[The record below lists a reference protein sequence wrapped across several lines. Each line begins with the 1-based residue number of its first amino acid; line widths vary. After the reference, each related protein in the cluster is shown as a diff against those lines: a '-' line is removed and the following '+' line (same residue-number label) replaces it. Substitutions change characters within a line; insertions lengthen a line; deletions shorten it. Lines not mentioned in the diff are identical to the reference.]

1 MARVHIAF
9 FSNGYPYVD
18 AAIRAMDLSHRHG
31 ASFSRSIG
39 QPYSFRRDQFVQWF
53 LETDASHALMLEGD
67 VVPPE
72 DALGRL
78 LDVGAPVVTAVYPQ
92 WVDERV
98 CANVQAL
105 DDSTWSETIPPGRFP
120 VRRCLLGCVLV
131 AREALLQIR
140 APWFLS
146 TMTATRFVTDDEWF
160 CTAVSQAG
168 LPIICDGSIMCASL
182 WQGTDLRTIV
192 GAQLLRG

>member
-1 MARVHIAF
+1 MARVHIALF
-9 FSNGYPYVD
+9 TNGYPHVD
-18 AAIRAMDLSHRHG
+18 AAIRAMDLSHRHD

-39 QPYSFRRDQFVQWF
+39 EPFSLRRDQFVRWF

-72 DALGRL
+72 DALARL
-78 LDVGAPVVTAVYPQ
+78 LDAQAPIVTAAYPQ
-92 WVDERV
+92 WVDDRL
-98 CANVQAL
+98 CTNVQTSAG
-105 DDSTWSETIPPGRFP
+105 STWADTIPSGRFP
-120 VRRCLLGCVLV
+120 ITRCLLGCVLV
-131 AREALLQIR
+131 SRDALRAIP

-160 CTAVSQAG
+160 CAAAGRAG

-182 WQGTDLRTIV
+182 RQGTDLRAIA
-192 GAQLLRG
+192 GARLQRS

>member
-1 MARVHIAF
+1 MPRVHIAF

-39 QPYSFRRDQFVQWF
+39 QPYSFRREQFVQWF
-53 LETDASHALMLEGD
+53 LDTDASHALMLEGD
-67 VVPPE
+67 IVPPE
-72 DALGRL
+72 DVLDRL
-78 LDVGAPVVTAVYPQ
+78 LDVGAPVATAVYPQ
-92 WVDERV
+92 WVDERL
-98 CANVQAL
+98 CASVQTL
-105 DDSTWSETIPPGRFP
+105 NDSTWAQTIPSTRFP

-131 AREALLQIR
+131 AREALLAMR
-140 APWFLS
+140 APRFLA

-160 CTAVSQAG
+160 CNAASQAG

-182 WQGTDLRTIV
+182 YQGTDLRTIA
-192 GAQLLRG
+192 GAQLLRS